1 MPADEWTAFICRKC
15 GFFFSKGM
23 PQIGCDLRHEDVH
36 GMPVERIR
44 VTPVERARRAEEA
57 LRELAEGKH
66 EASPA
71 TRAFARS
78 FSRSE
83 PSEPRA

>member
-1 MPADEWTAFICRKC
+1 MGFDGHRGLSCKHYASCRT
-15 GFFFSKGM
+15 
-23 PQIGCDLRHEDVH
+23 DHEDVH
-36 GMPVERIR
+36 GTPVEQIR